1 MYLWSMTIQFIVPE
15 YLIVYCTPILA
26 LLSTLRLLWKTRLDL
41 EEAVVIA
48 PRLEKTLKVSAKL
61 EILVSQCDDWVCIV
75 IFNVSMRGRDVQF
88 LRQYGSFPAA
98 AIMQWL
104 DEHLSFRLSI
114 LFAYLFGKS
123 ELAIS
128 ILRYLGTFG
137 AMCRESLQPL
147 MSILRYVLF
156 KNFSSLDLHGGIGYL
171 LGCDIVLH
179 EHDQLLTT

>member
-1 MYLWSMTIQFIVPE
+1 MLD
-15 YLIVYCTPILA
+15 VYA
-26 LLSTLRLLWKTRLDL
+26 NL
-41 EEAVVIA
+41 EV
-48 PRLEKTLKVSAKL
+48 LG
-61 EILVSQCDDWVCIV
+61 SQCGDWVCIV
-75 IFNVSMRGRDVQF
+75 MLNASMRGRDVQF

-147 MSILRYVLF
+147 MSILRYAFF
-156 KNFSSLDLHGGIGYL
+156 KYISSMDLHGGIYRQLDG
-171 LGCDIVLH
+171 DNNLH
-179 EHDQLLTT
+179 EHDQLLTM